1 MCRLVSLLGLIFSA
15 TAVSADVQHNKWCQI
30 TTPDFELVSDV
41 RQEDGRAL
49 ARILTSFKLA
59 VEALTGERLEGPPL
73 TIIAFR
79 RARDSRRVFA
89 NRNIDGGGIL
99 LKKRSTLAFVYND
112 TYPAR
117 LRARAAFS
125 EYARYLLRI
134 RQSLDYPAWYDEGYA
149 RLLSTMYSSKK
160 GVVVGHVPPIVRPS
174 MARLEPTLAELLE
187 ARRPFRGY
195 QHRQGIYAKAWL
207 LVHMLRLG
215 HLAGLPAF
223 HVRVPEMLAMIDA
236 GEPAEVAMERGLG
249 VDMATL
255 QHQLEEYGKRKSLP
269 TLTVDV
275 DIGHETPMDSRCLD
289 RMEVLRMLADA
300 AATTRNHDYAAKLY
314 EDMLAEKPDDVDA
327 LVELSYSSDDLGR
340 ALELACRALAVDPDH
355 PRPLIARRS
364 LRRTTDGLP
373 RPFLT
378 SCCSIPRFIKDGR
391 SQTGRNK
398 PILVAFFCSNLRA
411 KRSRG
416 V

>member
-187 ARRPFRGY
+187 VRRPLPSSRH
-195 QHRQGIYAKAWL
+195 QRQGIYAKAWL
-207 LVHMLRLG
+207 LVHMLELG

-223 HVRVPEMLAMIDA
+223 HLRVPQMLARIDG
-236 GEPAEVAMERGLG
+236 GESAEVAMERSLG
-249 VDMATL
+249 VDIATL

-269 TLTVDV
+269 RLSLQVDV
-275 DIGHETPMDSRCLD
+275 SHETAMDSRRLD
-289 RMEVLRMLADA
+289 RMEVRRMLADA
-300 AATTRNHDYAAKLY
+300 AATTGNHNYAAKLY
-314 EDMLAEKPDDVDA
+314 EEVLAENPDDVDA
-327 LVELSYSSDDLGR
+327 LVGLSYATDDLGR
-340 ALELACRALAVDPDH
+340 ALELARRALAVDPDH
-355 PRPLIARRS
+355 PEAIDR
-364 LRRTTDGLP
+364 
-373 RPFLT
+373 
-378 SCCSIPRFIKDGR
+378 
-391 SQTGRNK
+391 
-398 PILVAFFCSNLRA
+398 VAELEANE
-411 KRSRG
+411 
-416 V
+416 